1 MLKVNCAGLMARPRE
16 FDLDEVLDAAMQTF
30 WHRGYEATSL
40 ADLMVATG
48 LKKGSLY
55 KAFKDKRSL
64 FLQALGR
71 YFDQAYRFHQSA
83 IAEAA
88 SPKEGLRNWLQH
100 VLEVYGGY
108 SDCRGCFGVNTLVEL
123 APHDEVV
130 KQRLHAAHDRLE
142 QLLVETIARGQA
154 LGELRQDVSAED
166 LAALLLQQL
175 TGMFAMLKAAVPP
188 AVMQHQVNVLIT
200 LLE

>member
-1 MLKVNCAGLMARPRE
+1 MARPRE

-30 WHRGYEATSL
+30 WYRGYEATSL
-40 ADLMVATG
+40 ADLVAATG
-48 LKKGSLY
+48 LQKGSLY

-71 YFDQAYRFHQSA
+71 YLDQAYQFHQSA

-100 VLEVYGGY
+100 TLDVYGGY
-108 SDCRGCFGVNTLVEL
+108 GDCRGCFGTNTLVEL
-123 APHDEVV
+123 APHDEAV
-130 KQRLHAAHDRLE
+130 KQRVQTAHDRL
-142 QLLVETIARGQA
+142 QRLLVKTIAQGQV
-154 LGELRQDVSAED
+154 LGELRQDVAAED
-166 LAALLLQQL
+166 LANLLLQQL
-175 TGMFAMLKAAVPP
+175 TGMFAMLRAAMPP
-188 AVMQHQVNVLIT
+188 TVMQHQVNVLIT